1 MTETATEVKHY
12 LEVNRGRYQQSS
24 SAALLLALPRTRGR
38 HAAPTRRPRKAG
50 GRTGAGSLSALARR
64 GPPPRGD
71 LGRDAASGT
80 LVSRSTYQ
88 AGWRPPESDRGARTP
103 TARARL
109 KHPGLRNGPAGPA
122 ARTRRN
128 LQRSPKPLRLPSL
141 PSRYLLSG
149 LRRTCSG
156 LRAHITR
163 PPDTFRHWRQARSS
177 RRRRDR
183 LSLRL
188 PPPETLPG
196 SAPETASA
204 SGGASERKRCA
215 HAGLAFR
222 AGRQKSAP
230 L

>member
-1 MTETATEVKHY
+1 MGET
-12 LEVNRGRYQQSS
+12 LPRGPWCRG
-24 SAALLLALPRTRGR
+24 PRTRLVGD
-38 HAAPTRRPRKAG
+38 RRS
-50 GRTGAGSLSALARR
+50 RTGVAELQLPERGLSIPVCGMGLPGRRRAHAGTCREAL
-64 GPPPRGD
+64 
-71 LGRDAASGT
+71 
-80 LVSRSTYQ
+80 
-88 AGWRPPESDRGARTP
+88 
-103 TARARL
+103 
-109 KHPGLRNGPAGPA
+109 
-122 ARTRRN
+122 
-128 LQRSPKPLRLPSL
+128 KPLRLPSL

-163 PPDTFRHWRQARSS
+163 PPDTFRHRRQARSS

-215 HAGLAFR
+215 HAGLAFG

-230 L
+230 LQATTATGNLAQVNRL